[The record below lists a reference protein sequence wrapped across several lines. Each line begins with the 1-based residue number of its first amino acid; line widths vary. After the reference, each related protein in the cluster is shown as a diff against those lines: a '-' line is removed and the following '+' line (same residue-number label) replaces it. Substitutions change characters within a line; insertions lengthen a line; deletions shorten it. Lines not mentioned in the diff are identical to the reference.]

1 MGKVYRAR
9 DSRTGAIVALKVF
22 FPDTT
27 VTEQQQ
33 DDLLARFQKEASVLT
48 TIQHSNIVGIHEVG
62 SYGGQE
68 YIAMEFLDGP
78 NLKDL
83 LAMGIT
89 FSQQDV
95 VDIGVQAL
103 SGLEAC
109 HKAGV
114 IHRDIKPANI
124 VKLPSGVVKL
134 ADFGVARILTDAT
147 ISRTGTV
154 VGTPNYMSP
163 EQVRGGEITP
173 CSDLFSL
180 GVVLYELLTKHK
192 PFDAENITA
201 IMYNVVNLAAPPASF
216 YDEGIPKAMEQV
228 LTRAMHKN
236 CAERYQSARD
246 FQRDLLAVDADVP
259 ISEGT
264 VATSVRAEN
273 APADASAGQSGNVVF
288 CIDCG
293 AANNPKNLICAR
305 CHRQLIKRDS
315 GVRITESMMQAP
327 SPELRTDR
335 VLTAVLNFVLA
346 ILVLAVI
353 YLFFRK

>member
-9 DSRTGAIVALKVF
+9 DSRTGAAVALKVF

-27 VTEQQQ
+27 VSAQQQ

-48 TIQHSNIVGIHEVG
+48 TIQHPNIVGIHEVG
-62 SYGGQE
+62 SYQGQE
-68 YIAMEFLDGP
+68 YIAMEYLDGP

-83 LAMGIT
+83 LAMGVA
-89 FSQQDV
+89 FSVQDT

-109 HKAGV
+109 HNAGV

-124 VKLPSGVVKL
+124 VKLASGVVKL
-134 ADFGVARILTDAT
+134 ADFGIARILTDAT

-173 CSDLFSL
+173 GSDLFSL
-180 GVVLYELLTKHK
+180 GIVLYEMLTKHK

-216 YDEGIPKAMEQV
+216 YDEEIPKAIEHV
-228 LTRAMHKN
+228 LARAMRKIPS
-236 CAERYQSARD
+236 ERYQCARD
-246 FQRDLLAVDADVP
+246 FQRDLLAFDADVP

-264 VATSVRAEN
+264 VATNARAEN
-273 APADASAGQSGNVVF
+273 APPEAALAQSGNVVY

-305 CHRQLIKRDS
+305 CYRQLVKREAAI
-315 GVRITESMMQAP
+315 RLAESMLKAP
-327 SPELRTDR
+327 SPEMRSDR
-335 VLTAVLNFVLA
+335 MLTAVLNFILA
-346 ILVLAVI
+346 LLVLAVI
-353 YLFFRK
+353 YLFFRT